1 MSSKK
6 TQQTSNQIGPKLPGG
21 PVKDESKPIKLDES
35 SIDALIKGLAGMS
48 SGKDKEGG
56 VSEIAIQNL
65 GDSIKGYLDN
75 LDQDLTVAIT
85 GTLIEKLNADKQVEL
100 KRDDRRDD
108 EFREYESS
116 LVTELMGTD
125 PKSGIGLTNLLLS
138 SIAQG
143 VYYINDAL
151 FGYKKWHPDYTGVKT
166 NTIAKYDT
174 DHSLLGIITNKDS
187 NDTKTNKLSGKK
199 SKSKGILGT
208 EIEAFLSIVDDLD
221 AGLKKGKLK
230 DVAKNFKP
238 EEVIGILSSLQE
250 FSAQMAA
257 FELPATSS
265 TQGNPLGAL
274 GQIFDSLNTI
284 ADMDYD
290 KIMDS
295 MDDLSEFLVSEDFAG
310 KIKKINEE
318 LEKINT
324 DLTLDF
330 QTETVNKNVTNFAD
344 SLNTLFGIFKDLKMK
359 DFFSMKIK
367 SALLTGDGMMSLSTM
382 INPIVDEAV
391 KIHEAIMKHQKEV
404 SEVGDDVELLKMYV
418 FDPLSKVTEEVKL
431 KDFIQFGIVASS
443 FTNFVCDP
451 LKNLM
456 KSLKDVEVDHHA
468 VNQSVKSF
476 RSLEILG
483 SAVSRAA
490 KNTDIKSAKQIWMYS
505 KIGSRAFKSA
515 GKMFAKIKDA
525 FGELNANE
533 FNDIDTQSIKM
544 LQLTDFAKYTAEM
557 CGEGKKLILSAP
569 LSVVSFGFVNKL
581 MPKVGSILTTLG
593 EAQFNDLDSSNKK
606 VKNLK
611 TFSKELAK
619 MCAFGSTLIVTA
631 PLAKVGFTMAFKSMK
646 TINRLLNVL
655 VNSKFPNTGDA
666 NEKIGEL
673 ATFTKRLAKMCAF
686 GMTLMVT
693 APLAGLGYKLA
704 IKSIHKLGTI
714 VGLFLGKYFQKIDK
728 ATENIELIQTFTKG
742 LAKILGAGASMVITA
757 IPALI
762 GFSVARIG
770 LMAMKGLITMIKK
783 FKQEDLKLSK
793 ENMKS
798 LGIII
803 GVVGGTMLI
812 GALVG
817 GFVLAKMKELLSF
830 SAIFAAFTIGILGSI
845 NLASKGMSKSLKAGK
860 EISYLILTL
869 AGLMMFAALTGEWV
883 AKRALSIL
891 AFGVV
896 LGMFIF
902 LVVGALNLATSIGGG
917 LRHLQKSAK
926 AIISIVVVC
935 SAVLLLGGVI
945 FKTQKQL
952 ILYSLVWALMLGSF
966 IYVLCQSVSK
976 GAKEVAKHALGLV
989 LIMAFEIVTAACLLF
1004 PAMLMAK
1011 NPNLATELTVW
1022 VLLNLGYTYGLS
1034 QIAKSLSNTEKNIL
1048 KGAGA
1053 LALIGFFN
1061 AEMAASM
1068 WILVKAANELAI
1080 DYDERGGSV
1089 IWCGLGVIAAAGA
1102 MLTGEILLVKRLSQ
1116 MNTAKL
1122 RKGSEVLA
1130 ILGAVM
1136 GEIAGSMYLWV
1147 KVSQKVTDK
1156 EALLEVIT
1164 LGGAMIAGEALIVKL
1179 LTKIPKSKLIIGG
1192 IALEALILLSAQIA
1206 GMMLLWNNVGI
1217 ALNGHK
1223 ADLGIALAIAAGVI
1237 AGLTVIVAALGA
1249 IAFAGGGIGA
1259 LVLASGAA
1267 VLEALTLLSMQLA
1280 VMMRMWVG
1288 VAKDVKELENFN
1300 YDAVTEL
1307 FTTIGTIAVQLV
1319 ETFSK
1324 VNMLDLLACCGAA
1337 SMLGT
1342 VISDIAEGVADAANM
1357 HYTKYENGKKVGEFN
1372 LTKDDFK
1379 KAAENTK
1386 QVVSILGG
1394 AILEIY
1400 DQNPEIFEGGN
1411 DLAGLLGLNTKF
1423 SKVCGSV
1430 MNLGKVI
1437 SLISAAVASAA
1448 NMNFTKYE
1456 NGKEIGKFNLVKE
1469 DFKKAAENTKEVVKV
1484 LGQAIIDIYNENP
1497 EMFQFKST
1505 SWNPF
1510 DLVGFSAIADA
1521 FGAETPF
1528 AKTCRTVGMLGGLIS
1543 EIADSVIKMAN
1554 GDVKYWVNGKEMH
1567 RNITPLD
1574 YVNAVVQTNLIITT
1588 LGNAVI
1594 KAYNDHPDLFSSS
1607 WGAIGDGLGFNP
1619 KFKKIID
1626 TISSLGTLIKNIA
1639 DGIQT
1644 FANGAVPVYGKNGE
1658 VVSKRPI
1665 GQSDYQAAADSVVTI
1680 VSTLGNAIMDVYE
1693 HHKDWFEDSSWWSY
1707 VAGDNPSNT
1716 PFGKTVACLTNLAG
1730 LVSSFAQQVET
1741 FAKSQI
1747 PIYGPDGKEMGKIQM
1762 TNDTYKKAGECVG
1775 TVISTLV
1782 TSLNDTYE
1790 KNKDFF
1796 DEDNWKPLEKSLTS
1810 LSQLIGKYA
1819 SSIKDWAAMEIN
1831 LYDDN
1836 GKQLG
1841 KKVLTDQDI
1850 VKTGETIEKII
1861 VTMVTAIQ
1869 HAYNGDKGKNK
1880 ALFDAINSNSKTT
1893 WFSVIVESTEKSSKL
1908 ISKLAQ
1914 GVKDY
1919 ANMRVDKYDDS
1930 GKKIGTRAFSDEDF
1944 VNAGKHISMILTS
1957 ITGAVQQ
1964 TYNADG
1970 NAQMFKNAS
1979 DWGVTKDNTNPFS
1992 VVAQAGKKAGEMISL
2007 CAKGFQDVANIPGLS
2022 DEAKVKDVQEKTK
2035 RLLKALCQ
2043 AVQETYFELDG
2054 NNIARTS
2061 IFDDAT
2067 DQNSIINRIATT
2079 IAAIAKMAANVINTY
2094 ETLAKTNTSA
2104 IEKVCGTSSETNLI
2118 YKMIKGLAE
2127 PIIDILN
2134 PQNVSAGGMSVYQL
2148 FSGDE
2153 KTSYFGKV
2161 KNGVDGV
2168 SKMMSNIQSTYD
2180 SIAKTQI
2187 DISGA
2192 GEKIKQ
2198 MINGLANPIIDIA
2211 AKDTSGIFG
2220 NAGGGWALA
2229 GQAINI
2235 IGDCAL
2241 AFINPIAFI
2250 GKKVVEGYFDS
2261 QKEPDTPFG
2270 RVIFGLTQ
2278 ELKVMSSIFQIY
2290 ASLTKTNIKGLV
2302 DSNGEIPI
2310 IRQMI
2315 EGLTK
2320 PIIAIANDEASQE
2333 KFKAGIAYFRGLAYA
2348 IGEIFLDEN
2357 KGLMRIYTELS
2368 KIKIVKNPGELL
2380 RAMMDGVCHSFDG
2393 ITNADV
2399 LKDTV
2404 DKLKDVFDNF
2414 DKIFEDSTEGLFS
2427 IYENLKTR
2435 MIDNLGLTTGKG
2447 SAQLLQTLM
2456 RGINDCFTEKNTGNL
2471 FNLNLLTLAHRFN
2484 MIESVFKDV
2493 FEIYDQMPQMN
2504 KDISYFIPWLMK
2516 LQNSVGDVPK
2526 MKNFEK
2532 EVKTLTEFN
2541 DTTNSLRIQNVKAL
2555 QDLMIELNKF
2565 GSKFGNLDKFTEVLA
2580 TKLSNCLTYLADQI
2594 RDSAKIVDKTG
2605 ELNEARKKQI
2615 QETIKQF
2622 QELSEQGIN
2631 VYVQQGGGDGSN
2643 VSLSST
2649 SNDSTAKQIDG
2660 PDGNDNSKSGSKNS
2674 NPSKT
2679 GNAATQNKAAGKPG
2693 TKKK

>member
-35 SIDALIKGLAGMS
+35 SIDALIKGLAGVS
-48 SGKDKEGG
+48 SGKDKKDETADT
-56 VSEIAIQNL
+56 AIKNL
-65 GDSIKGYLDN
+65 GDSIKTYLDT
-75 LDQDLTVAIT
+75 LDNDLTVAIT

-100 KRDDRRDD
+100 KQDDRRDD
-108 EFREYESS
+108 ERREYESS

-125 PKSGIGLTNLLLS
+125 PKSGIGLTNLLLA

-143 VYYINDAL
+143 VYYIDDAL
-151 FGYKKWHPDYTGVKT
+151 FGYKKWKADNSAVKT
-166 NTIAKYDT
+166 NFIKTYDS
-174 DHSLLGIITNKDS
+174 DHSLLGIVTNK
-187 NDTKTNKLSGKK
+187 NDTGEKTNKLTGNKTK
-199 SKSKGILGT
+199 DKGILGT
-208 EIEAFLSIVDDLD
+208 EIDAFLSIVDALD

-238 EEVIGILSSLQE
+238 EEVVEILSSLQE

-257 FELPATSS
+257 FELPETSAK
-265 TQGNPLGAL
+265 TGNPLGTL

-295 MDDLSEFLVSEDFAG
+295 MDDLSEFLVSEDFAE

-318 LEKINT
+318 LVKINT
-324 DLTLDF
+324 DLTLKF
-330 QTETVNKNVTNFAD
+330 QPETVNKNITNFTN
-344 SLNTLFGIFKDLKMK
+344 SLNQLFDIFKELKMK
-359 DFFSMKIK
+359 DFFSMKLK
-367 SALLTGDGMMSLSTM
+367 SSLLTGDGMMSLSSM
-382 INPIVDEAV
+382 VNPIVDEAV

-418 FDPLSKVTEEVKL
+418 FDPLSKVTEGVKL

-456 KSLKDVEVDHHA
+456 KSLKDVKVDHHA
-468 VNQSVKSF
+468 VTQSVKSF

-490 KNTDIKSAKQIWMYS
+490 KNTDIKSARQIWMYS

-515 GKMFAKIKDA
+515 GKMFARIKDA

-533 FNDIDTQSIKM
+533 FNDIDAQSIKM

-557 CGEGKKLILSAP
+557 CDEGKGLILTAP
-569 LSVVSFGFVNKL
+569 LALFGFKFTDKL
-581 MPKVGSILTTLG
+581 MPKVGSILTALG
-593 EAQFNDLDSSNKK
+593 EDQFNDLDSSNEK

-631 PLAKVGFTMAFKSMK
+631 PLAKVGFAMAFKSMK
-646 TINRLLNVL
+646 KINRLLNVL
-655 VNSKFPNTGDA
+655 VNSKFPDTGDA
-666 NEKIGEL
+666 NSKIREL
-673 ATFTKRLAKMCAF
+673 TTFTKHLAKMCAF
-686 GMTLMVT
+686 GATLMVT
-693 APLAGLGYKLA
+693 APLAALGYKLA
-704 IKSIHKLGTI
+704 IKSIHKLGTL
-714 VGLFLGKYFQKIDK
+714 VGLSLGKYFQKIDEANK
-728 ATENIELIQTFTKG
+728 KIEPISQFTKG
-742 LAKILGAGASMVITA
+742 LTMVLAGGASMAITA

-770 LMAMKGLITMIKK
+770 LKALKGLLNIIKT
-783 FKQEDLKLSK
+783 FKQSDLRLSK
-793 ENMKS
+793 ENIKG
-798 LGIII
+798 LGTI
-803 GVVGGTMLI
+803 VATVGGLMI
-812 GALVG
+812 VGALVG
-817 GFVLAKMKELLSF
+817 GLVMARMKELLGF
-830 SAIFAAFTIGILGSI
+830 SAIFAAFTMGILGSI

-860 EISYLILTL
+860 QIAILITTL
-869 AGLMMFAALTGEWV
+869 AALMMFAAATGGWV
-883 AKRALSIL
+883 MKHIGNILMFGIALRA
-891 AFGVV
+891 
-896 LGMFIF
+896 FIK
-902 LVVGALNLATSIGGG
+902 LVVGALNSATRSGGG
-917 LRHLQKSAK
+917 LRHLEKSAK
-926 AIISIVVVC
+926 ALIGIIVV
-935 SAVLLLGGVI
+935 SAAVMLLGGVI
-945 FKTQKQL
+945 FMTQRKL
-952 ILYSLVWALMLGSF
+952 ILFSFVFALALWAFCST
-966 IYVLCQSVSK
+966 LCKAIQSGAQAINRSK
-976 GAKEVAKHALGLV
+976 MGLV
-989 LIMAFEIVTAACLLF
+989 LIMAFEIVTAAVLLL
-1004 PAMLMAK
+1004 PSYILAK
-1011 NPNLATELTVW
+1011 NPDMIVTLGVWALTMWLYTKGISKICQQMATT
-1022 VLLNLGYTYGLS
+1022 GKD
-1034 QIAKSLSNTEKNIL
+1034 IMFA
-1048 KGAGA
+1048 AGA

-1061 AEMAASM
+1061 MEMAGTM
-1068 WILVKAANELAI
+1068 YILVKAAEELALSP
-1080 DYDERGGSV
+1080 DYTT
-1089 IWCGLGVIAAAGA
+1089 WYGLLLIVTAGA
-1102 MLTGEILLVKRLSQ
+1102 MLYAEEKLLEHMTKSKSFNAR
-1116 MNTAKL
+1116 KL
-1122 RKGSEVLA
+1122 AQGAA
-1130 ILGAVM
+1130 ILAALGGISAEM
-1136 GEIAGSMYLWV
+1136 AGVMYLWILAAE
-1147 KVSQKVTDK
+1147 KVEGHKKS
-1156 EALLEVIT
+1156 LIEVIV
-1164 LGGAMIAGEALIVKL
+1164 LGNAMIVVLSKVLTSLSKL
-1179 LTKIPKSKLIIGG
+1179 PKSKLIIGAIILEGLVG
-1192 IALEALILLSAQIA
+1192 ISASMA
-1206 GMMLLWNNVGI
+1206 YMMRLWNNVGQE
-1217 ALNGHK
+1217 LNGHK
-1223 ADLGIALAIAAGVI
+1223 LDMLIAVGIASAL
-1237 AGLTVIVAALGA
+1237 LTALGVVVFYLGT
-1249 IAFAGGGIGA
+1249 FATASMGIGA
-1259 LVLASGAA
+1259 GIMAAGAA
-1267 VLEALTLLSMQLA
+1267 ILEGLILLSMQMA
-1280 VMMRMWVG
+1280 VMMRLWVG
-1288 VAKDVKELENFN
+1288 VAKDVKELEDFN
-1300 YDAVTEL
+1300 YDAVSEL
-1307 FTTIGTIAVQLV
+1307 FKTIGTISVSLV

-1324 VNMLDLLACCGAA
+1324 INMLELLACCVAA
-1337 SMLGT
+1337 SKLGT

-1386 QVVSILGG
+1386 QVVSVLGG

-1430 MNLGKVI
+1430 MTLGKVI
-1437 SLISAAVASAA
+1437 SLISAGVASAA
-1448 NMNFTKYE
+1448 NMHFTKYE
-1456 NGKEIGKFNLVKE
+1456 NGKELGKFNLQAQ
-1469 DFKKAAENTKEVVKV
+1469 DFKKAAENTKSVVKV

-1505 SWNPF
+1505 SFNPL
-1510 DLVGFSAIADA
+1510 DLLGFSAIADA

-1528 AKTCRTVGMLGGLIS
+1528 AKTCRTVGLLGNLIS

-1574 YVNAVVQTNLIITT
+1574 YANAIIQTNLIITT

-1607 WGAIGDGLGFNP
+1607 WGAFGDGLGFNP

-1665 GQSDYQAAADSVVTI
+1665 GQSDYQAAADSVVAI

-1693 HHKDWFEDSSWWSY
+1693 HHKEWFEDSSLWSY
-1707 VAGDNPSNT
+1707 VAGDDPSNT
-1716 PFGKTVACLTNLAG
+1716 PFGKTVACLTNLA
-1730 LVSSFAQQVET
+1730 SFVGSVAQQVET
-1741 FAKSQI
+1741 FAKAQI

-1762 TNDTYKKAGECVG
+1762 TNDTYKKAGECIG

-1782 TSLNDTYE
+1782 TSLNDTY
-1790 KNKDFF
+1790 KANKDFF
-1796 DEDNWKPLEKSLTS
+1796 NEDNWKPLEKSLTS

-1819 SSIKDWAAMEIN
+1819 SNIKDWAAMEIN

-1841 KKVLTDQDI
+1841 KKILTDQDI
-1850 VKTGETIEKII
+1850 VKTGETIEKIV

-1880 ALFDAINSNSKTT
+1880 ALFDTINSNSKTT
-1893 WFSVIVESTEKSSKL
+1893 WFSVIVESTEKSAKL

-1919 ANMRVDKYDDS
+1919 ANMRVDKYDES
-1930 GKKIGTRAFSDEDF
+1930 GKKIGTRSFSDEDF
-1944 VNAGKHISMILTS
+1944 INAGKHISMILTS
-1957 ITGAVQQ
+1957 ITGAVQK
-1964 TYNADG
+1964 TYNAEG

-1992 VVAQAGKKAGEMISL
+1992 VVAQAGQKAGEMISL
-2007 CAKGFQDVANIPGLS
+2007 CAKGFQDVANIPALS
-2022 DEAKVKDVQEKTK
+2022 DEAKVKEVQQKTK
-2035 RLLKALCQ
+2035 RLLMALCQ
-2043 AVQETYFELDG
+2043 AVQETYIDLGG
-2054 NNIARTS
+2054 NKLTSKS

-2079 IAAIAKMAANVINTY
+2079 IAAIAKMTANVVNTY
-2094 ETLAKTNTSA
+2094 ENLAKTNTSA
-2104 IEKVCGTSSETNLI
+2104 IEKVCGSSPETNLI

-2134 PQNVSAGGMSVYQL
+2134 PQNVGTSGVSVYQL
-2148 FSGDE
+2148 FSGDD
-2153 KTSYFGKV
+2153 KTSLFGKV

-2168 SKMMSNIQSTYD
+2168 SKMMSNIQSSYN
-2180 SIAKTQI
+2180 SIASTQI

-2211 AKDTSGIFG
+2211 ANDTSGVFG
-2220 NAGGGWALA
+2220 DAGGGWKLA
-2229 GQAINI
+2229 GQALNVIA
-2235 IGDCAL
+2235 DCAL
-2241 AFINPIAFI
+2241 AFINPVAFI

-2270 RVIFGLTQ
+2270 RVIFGLSQ

-2290 ASLTKTNIKGLV
+2290 ASLSKTNTKGLV

-2320 PIIAIANDEASQE
+2320 PIIAIANDESAQE
-2333 KFKAGIAYFRGLAYA
+2333 KFKDGISYFEDLSGD
-2348 IGEIFLDEN
+2348 IGKIFLDEDD
-2357 KGLMRIYTELS
+2357 GLMRIYTELS
-2368 KIKIVKNPGELL
+2368 KIKMVENPGKLL
-2380 RAMMDGVCHSFDG
+2380 QTMMDGVCHSFDN
-2393 ITNADV
+2393 IADAGT
-2399 LKDTV
+2399 LKSTV
-2404 DKLKDVFDNF
+2404 DKLEDVFDNF
-2414 DKIFEDSTEGLFS
+2414 DDIFEHPSEGLFS
-2427 IYENLKTR
+2427 IYENLKHK
-2435 MIDNLGLTTGKG
+2435 MIDNLGMTTGKG

-2456 RGINDCFTEKNTGNL
+2456 KGLNDCFSEHNTSNL
-2471 FNLNLLTLAHRFN
+2471 LKLNLLTLTYRFN
-2484 MIESVFKDV
+2484 TIEEVFEDV
-2493 FEIYDQMPQMN
+2493 FDIYDQMPRMN
-2504 KDISYFIPWLMK
+2504 KDISYFIPWLTK

-2526 MKNFEK
+2526 MKDFEK
-2532 EVKTLTEFN
+2532 EVKVLTKFN

-2555 QDLMIELNKF
+2555 QNLMIELNKF

-2622 QELSEQGIN
+2622 EELSQAGIN
-2631 VYVQQGGGDGSN
+2631 VYVQQGGSDGSN
-2643 VSLSST
+2643 GSFSST
-2649 SNDSTAKQIDG
+2649 SADSAASQGGGTSSSDAPPSSDKKHDSTKSANENKKTKAG
-2660 PDGNDNSKSGSKNS
+2660 GVSK
-2674 NPSKT
+2674 
-2679 GNAATQNKAAGKPG
+2679 
-2693 TKKK
+2693 

>member
-6 TQQTSNQIGPKLPGG
+6 TQQASNQIGPKLPGG
-21 PVKDESKPIKLDES
+21 PVKDESKSIKLDES
-35 SIDALIKGLAGMS
+35 SIDALIKGLAGLN
-48 SGKDKEGG
+48 SGKGKKDSS
-56 VSEIAIQNL
+56 SENAIQNL
-65 GDSIKGYLDN
+65 GDSIKKYLND

-100 KRDDRRDD
+100 KQDERAEDDTRQ
-108 EFREYESS
+108 YQSS

-125 PKSGIGLTNLLLS
+125 PKSGLGLTNLILS

-151 FGYKKWHPDYTGVKT
+151 FGYKKWKPDNSSVKT
-166 NTIAKYDT
+166 NTIAKYDNE
-174 DHSLLGIITNKDS
+174 HSLLGVLTAKDDDES
-187 NDTKTNKLSGKK
+187 KTNKLTGNK
-199 SKSKGILGT
+199 SKDKGILGT
-208 EIEAFLSIVDDLD
+208 EIDAFLSIVDSLD

-257 FELPATSS
+257 FELPETSAK
-265 TQGNPLGAL
+265 TGNPLGAL

-290 KIMDS
+290 RIMDS
-295 MDDLSEFLVSEDFAG
+295 MDDLSEFLVSEDFAE
-310 KIKKINEE
+310 KIQKINEE

-324 DLTLDF
+324 DLTLGF
-330 QTETVNKNVTNFAD
+330 QPETVNKNVTNFTN
-344 SLNTLFGIFKDLKMK
+344 SLNQLFDLFKDLKIK
-359 DFFSMKIK
+359 DFIGMRFKT
-367 SALLTGDGMMSLSTM
+367 ALLGDKDTGLSAM
-382 INPIVDEAV
+382 INPIVQETGKV
-391 KIHEAIMKHQKEV
+391 QQEMMKHDK
-404 SEVGDDVELLKMYV
+404 DVAAFEDNIGLLNLCVFEPVEKMV
-418 FDPLSKVTEEVKL
+418 DQIKL
-431 KDFIQFGIVASS
+431 GQFFKFEIVADSFESS
-443 FTNFVCDP
+443 V
-451 LKNLM
+451 
-456 KSLKDVEVDHHA
+456 
-468 VNQSVKSF
+468 
-476 RSLEILG
+476 
-483 SAVSRAA
+483 
-490 KNTDIKSAKQIWMYS
+490 IKSANKLIKALPKLSVDQHTMTQAH
-505 KIGSRAFKSA
+505 RAFKSLSIVA
-515 GKMFAKIKDA
+515 KDANDYSKEVSSKSASKILGYGAIASAAFSLTSKMVKKMEPMVTDLVSGKFDKVEDATYHLLELVDFTKETGNVCKEGSKMLTTSLLALVGFKVSPKLFSTIRSTLEILDSDEFKNLEDSNEKIK
-525 FGELNANE
+525 
-533 FNDIDTQSIKM
+533 S
-544 LQLTDFAKYTAEM
+544 
-557 CGEGKKLILSAP
+557 
-569 LSVVSFGFVNKL
+569 
-581 MPKVGSILTTLG
+581 
-593 EAQFNDLDSSNKK
+593 
-606 VKNLK
+606 LK
-611 TFSKELAK
+611 TFSKDLTK

-631 PLAKVGFTMAFKSMK
+631 PLAKVGFAMAFKSIK
-646 TINRLLNVL
+646 KINRLLNVL
-655 VNSKFPNTGDA
+655 INSKFPDTGDA
-666 NEKIGEL
+666 NSKIREL
-673 ATFTKRLAKMCAF
+673 TTFTKRLAKMCAF
-686 GMTLMVT
+686 GATLIAT
-693 APLAGLGYKLA
+693 APLAQIGFKLTIKA
-704 IKSIHKLGTI
+704 IRKLGTV
-714 VGLFLGKYFQKIDK
+714 VGLSLGRYFQKIDEANK
-728 ATENIELIQTFTKG
+728 KLEPIETFTKG
-742 LAKILGAGASMVITA
+742 IAKILASGASMLITA

-770 LMAMKGLITMIKK
+770 LMTMKGLINIIKK
-783 FKQEDLKLSK
+783 FKQSDLRLSK
-793 ENMKS
+793 ENMKE

-803 GVVGGTMLI
+803 GTIGGLMI
-812 GALVG
+812 VGALVG
-817 GFVLAKMKELLSF
+817 GLVLARMKELLSF
-830 SAIFAAFTIGILGSI
+830 VAIFAAFTMGILGSI
-845 NLASKGMSKSLKAGK
+845 NLASKGMSRALKAGK

-869 AGLMMFAALTGEWV
+869 AGLMMFAALTGGWV
-883 AKRALSIL
+883 AKHALSIL

-926 AIISIVVVC
+926 AIISIVIVC
-935 SAVLLLGGVI
+935 SAVLLFGGII
-945 FKTQKQL
+945 FMTKKKL
-952 ILYSLVWALMLGSF
+952 ILYSLVWALMLGGF
-966 IYVLCQSVSK
+966 IYVLCKSVSE
-976 GAKEVAKHALGLV
+976 GAKNVAKHALGLV

-1011 NPNLATELTVW
+1011 NPNLKVELLAW
-1022 VLLNLGYTYGLS
+1022 VALNLGYIYGLS
-1034 QIAKSLSNTEKNIL
+1034 RIARSLSDTERKII
-1048 KGAGA
+1048 KGTTA
-1053 LALIGFFN
+1053 LVLIGLFN
-1061 AEMAASM
+1061 VEMAASM

-1080 DYDERGGSV
+1080 DYDKEGGTV
-1089 IWCGLGVIAAAGA
+1089 IWCGLGVIVAAGL
-1102 MLTGEILLVKRLSQ
+1102 MLAGEIALVKKLSTMQ
-1116 MNTAKL
+1116 PRKL
-1122 RKGSEVLA
+1122 KKGAEVLA
-1130 ILGAVM
+1130 MLGAIM

-1147 KVSQKVTDK
+1147 KVAQKITDK
-1156 EALLEVIT
+1156 ESLVTAVGC
-1164 LGGAMIAGEALIVKL
+1164 GGALIVAEAVVVKL
-1179 LTKIPKSKLIIGG
+1179 LSKIPKSELIMGG
-1192 IALEALILLSAQIA
+1192 LALEALVLIGSQLA
-1206 GMMLLWNNVGI
+1206 GMMYFWNTVGI

-1237 AGLTVIVAALGA
+1237 TGLTAIATALGA
-1249 IAFAGGGIGA
+1249 LMVGSMGIGA
-1259 LVLASGAA
+1259 GVLAAGLAA
-1267 VLEALTLLSMQLA
+1267 IELIALLSMQLA
-1280 VMMRMWVG
+1280 LVMHMWIG
-1288 VAKDVKELENFN
+1288 VARDVKELEDFN
-1300 YDAVTEL
+1300 YDAVSEL
-1307 FTTIGTIAVQLV
+1307 FKTIGTIAVQLV

-1324 VNMLDLLACCGAA
+1324 VNMFDLLACCSAA
-1337 SMLGT
+1337 SMLGD
-1342 VISDIAEGVADAANM
+1342 VISDIAEGVADAADM

-1430 MNLGKVI
+1430 MTLGQVI
-1437 SLISAAVASAA
+1437 SLISAGVASAA

-1456 NGKEIGKFNLVKE
+1456 NGKEIGKFNLMKE

-1505 SWNPF
+1505 SWNPL

-1528 AKTCRTVGMLGGLIS
+1528 AKTCRTVGLLGGLIS

-1574 YVNAVVQTNLIITT
+1574 YANAIVQTNLIITC

-1607 WGAIGDGLGFNP
+1607 WGAFGDALGFNP

-1680 VSTLGNAIMDVYE
+1680 VSTLGNAVMDVYE
-1693 HHKDWFEDSSWWSY
+1693 HHKDWFSDSSWWSY
-1707 VAGDNPSNT
+1707 VAGDDPANT
-1716 PFGKTVACLTNLAG
+1716 PFAKTVACLTNLAS
-1730 LVSSFAQQVET
+1730 LVGSFAQQVET

-1747 PIYGPDGKEMGKIQM
+1747 PIYGPDGKEIGRIQM
-1762 TNDTYKKAGECVG
+1762 TNDTYKKAGECIG

-1782 TSLNDTYE
+1782 TSLNDTYT

-1819 SSIKDWAAMEIN
+1819 SNIKDWAAMEIN
-1831 LYDDN
+1831 LYDGN

-1861 VTMVTAIQ
+1861 VTAVTAVQ
-1869 HAYNGDKGKNK
+1869 RAYNGDKGKNK
-1880 ALFDAINSNSKTT
+1880 ELFNAINSNSKTT

-1914 GVKDY
+1914 SVKDY

-1930 GKKIGTRAFSDEDF
+1930 GKKVGTRAFSDEDF

-1957 ITGAVQQ
+1957 ITGAVQK
-1964 TYNADG
+1964 TYNAEG

-1979 DWGVTKDNTNPFS
+1979 DWGITKDNTNPFS
-1992 VVAQAGKKAGEMISL
+1992 VVAQAGQKAGEMISL
-2007 CAKGFQDVANIPGLS
+2007 CAKGFQDVANIPALS
-2022 DEAKVKDVQEKTK
+2022 DEAKVKEVQQKTK
-2035 RLLKALCQ
+2035 RLLMALCQ

-2054 NNIARTS
+2054 SNIARTS

-2067 DQNSIINRIATT
+2067 DPNSIINRITTT
-2079 IAAIAKMAANVINTY
+2079 IAAIAKMAANVVNTY
-2094 ETLAKTNTSA
+2094 ENLAKTNTSA

-2134 PQNVSAGGMSVYQL
+2134 PQNTSSGGMSVYQL

-2168 SKMMSNIQSTYD
+2168 SKMMSSIQQTYD

-2211 AKDTSGIFG
+2211 ANDTSGVFG
-2220 NAGGGWALA
+2220 DAGGGWKLA
-2229 GQAINI
+2229 GQVVNGIV
-2235 IGDCAL
+2235 DCAL
-2241 AFINPIAFI
+2241 CFIDPVALI
-2250 GKKVVEGYFDS
+2250 GKKVVEGFFDS
-2261 QKEPDTPFG
+2261 KKEPDTPFG
-2270 RVIFGLTQ
+2270 RVVFGLGQ
-2278 ELKVMSSIFQIY
+2278 ELKVMASIFQIY
-2290 ASLTKTNIKGLV
+2290 ASLANTNIKGLV

-2315 EGLTK
+2315 EGLSK
-2320 PIIAIANDEASQE
+2320 PIVAIANDESTQE
-2333 KFKAGIAYFRGLAYA
+2333 KFKAGIEYFNDLSGD
-2348 IGEIFLDEN
+2348 ISEIFLDED
-2357 KGLMRIYTELS
+2357 KGLMRIYTELN
-2368 KIKIVKNPGELL
+2368 KLKMVKNPGELL
-2380 RAMMDGVCHSFDG
+2380 RTMMDGVCHSFDG

-2399 LKDTV
+2399 LEDTV
-2404 DKLKDVFDNF
+2404 DKLKDVFDHL
-2414 DKIFEDSTEGLFS
+2414 DKIFEDPSEGLFS

-2435 MIDNLGLTTGKG
+2435 MIDNVGMTTGKG
-2447 SAQLLQTLM
+2447 STQLLQTLM
-2456 RGINDCFTEKNTGNL
+2456 RGLNSCFTEKNTDNL
-2471 FNLNLLTLAHRFN
+2471 LKLNLLTLTHRFN
-2484 MIESVFKDV
+2484 MIESVFEDI
-2493 FEIYDQMPQMN
+2493 FEIYEQMPQMN
-2504 KDISYFIPWLMK
+2504 KDISYFIPWLTK
-2516 LQNSVGDVPK
+2516 LQTSVGNVPK
-2526 MKNFEK
+2526 MKDFEK
-2532 EVKTLTEFN
+2532 EVKTLTKFN

-2622 QELSEQGIN
+2622 EELSQQGIN
-2631 VYVQQGGGDGSN
+2631 VFIQQGGSDGS
-2643 VSLSST
+2643 STTFSST
-2649 SNDSTAKQIDG
+2649 SNNSTALQSDSGGSGGGDHTPNHKG
-2660 PDGNDNSKSGSKNS
+2660 PGSSDRDNSS
-2674 NPSKT
+2674 
-2679 GNAATQNKAAGKPG
+2679 ATQSNANG
-2693 TKKK
+2693 T

>member
-1 MSSKK
+1 MSSKN

-35 SIDALIKGLAGMS
+35 SIDALIKGLAGVS
-48 SGKDKEGG
+48 SGKDKKGDA
-56 VSEIAIQNL
+56 SELAIQNL
-65 GDSIKGYLDN
+65 GDSIKHYLDD

-100 KRDDRRDD
+100 KQDDRRDD
-108 EFREYESS
+108 ERREYESS

-151 FGYKKWHPDYTGVKT
+151 FGYKKWRPDLTSVKT
-166 NTIAKYDT
+166 NVITRYDPE
-174 DHSLLGIITNKDS
+174 HSLLGIVTN
-187 NDTKTNKLSGKK
+187 NDNGKTKTNKLTGKK
-199 SKSKGILGT
+199 SKDKGILGT
-208 EIEAFLSIVDDLD
+208 EIDAFLSIVDALD

-238 EEVIGILSSLQE
+238 EEVVGILSSLQE

-257 FELPATSS
+257 FELPETSS
-265 TQGNPLGAL
+265 KTGNPLGTL

-295 MDDLSEFLVSEDFAG
+295 MDDLSEFLISEDFSE
-310 KIKKINEE
+310 KIQKINQE
-318 LEKINT
+318 LIEINEQ
-324 DLTLDF
+324 LTKKGDGYSP
-330 QTETVNKNVTNFAD
+330 EAINKNVTHFTD
-344 SLNTLFGIFKDLKMK
+344 SLNQLFDIFKDLKMK
-359 DFFSMKIK
+359 DFFGMKLK
-367 SALLTGDGMMSLSTM
+367 SSLLTGDGMMSLSTM

-391 KIHEAIMKHQKEV
+391 KIHKAIMKHQEEV

-456 KSLKDVEVDHHA
+456 KSLKDVKVDHHA
-468 VNQSVKSF
+468 VTQSVKSF

-490 KNTDIKSAKQIWMYS
+490 KKSDIKSAKQIWMYS

-515 GKMFAKIKDA
+515 GKMFVNIKDA

-544 LQLTDFAKYTAEM
+544 LQLVDFAKYTAEM
-557 CGEGKKLILSAP
+557 CGEGKKLILVAP
-569 LSVVSFGFVNKL
+569 LSNVSFGFVNKL

-593 EAQFNDLDSSNKK
+593 DDQFNDLDSSNEK

-631 PLAKVGFTMAFKSMK
+631 PLAKIGFTIAFKSMK
-646 TINRLLNVL
+646 TINRLLDVL
-655 VNSKFPNTGDA
+655 VNSKFPDTGDA
-666 NEKIGEL
+666 NSKISEL
-673 ATFTKRLAKMCAF
+673 STFTKHLAKMCMF
-686 GMTLMVT
+686 GATLMVT
-693 APLAGLGYKLA
+693 APLATIGYKLA

-728 ATENIELIQTFTKG
+728 AKENLESIESFTEG
-742 LAKILGAGASMVITA
+742 LAKVLGAGASMMITA

-762 GFSVARIG
+762 GFSVARMG
-770 LMAMKGLITMIKK
+770 LMTMKGLITMIQK

-793 ENMKS
+793 ENMIS

-803 GVVGGTMLI
+803 GVVGGTMLV

-817 GFVLAKMKELLSF
+817 GLVLAKMKELLSF
-830 SAIFAAFTIGILGSI
+830 SAIFAAFTMGILGSI

-860 EISYLILTL
+860 EIAILITTL
-869 AGLMMFAALTGEWV
+869 AALMMFAAATGDWV
-883 AKRALSIL
+883 MKHISNIL
-891 AFGVV
+891 MFGITLGAFI
-896 LGMFIF
+896 M
-902 LVVGALNLATSIGGG
+902 LVVYALNFATCFGGG
-917 LRHLQKSAK
+917 LRHLEKSAK
-926 AIISIVVVC
+926 AIIGIIVV
-935 SAVLLLGGVI
+935 SAAVMLLGGVI
-945 FKTQKQL
+945 FMTQNKL
-952 ILYSLVWALMLGSF
+952 ILYSLVFALILGAF
-966 IYVLCQSVSK
+966 CFALCNSIST
-976 GAKEVAKHALGLV
+976 GARAINRHKMGLA
-989 LIMAFEIVTAACLLF
+989 LIMAFEIVTAAVLLL
-1004 PAMLMAK
+1004 PSYILAK
-1011 NPNLATELTVW
+1011 NPEMMITLGVWTLTVW
-1022 VLLNLGYTYGLS
+1022 LYTKGIS
-1034 QIAKSLSNTEKNIL
+1034 KICQEMTKTGKDIL
-1048 KGAGA
+1048 FAAGA

-1061 AEMAASM
+1061 MEMASTM
-1068 WILVKAANELAI
+1068 YILVKAAEELALSP
-1080 DYDERGGSV
+1080 DYTT
-1089 IWCGLGVIAAAGA
+1089 WYGLLLIATAGA
-1102 MLTGEILLVKRLSQ
+1102 MLYAEEKLLEHMTQSKSFNAR
-1116 MNTAKL
+1116 KL
-1122 RKGSEVLA
+1122 AQGAA
-1130 ILGAVM
+1130 ILSALGGISA
-1136 GEIAGSMYLWV
+1136 ELAGVMYLWILAAE
-1147 KVSQKVTDK
+1147 KVEGHKKS
-1156 EALLEVIT
+1156 LIEVIV
-1164 LGGAMIAGEALIVKL
+1164 LGNAMIVALSKVLKSL
-1179 LTKIPKSKLIIGG
+1179 SKIPKSKLIIGAIILEGLVG
-1192 IALEALILLSAQIA
+1192 ISVSMAY
-1206 GMMLLWNNVGI
+1206 MMRLWNNIGQE
-1217 ALNGHK
+1217 LNGHK
-1223 ADLGIALAIAAGVI
+1223 EDMGYAVLIASGLIAGILAVTLGLGELAVGTVGIGAGVI
-1237 AGLTVIVAALGA
+1237 AA
-1249 IAFAGGGIGA
+1249 
-1259 LVLASGAA
+1259 GAA
-1267 VLEALTLLSMQLA
+1267 ILEGLILISMNMA
-1280 VMMRMWVG
+1280 VMMRLWVG
-1288 VAKDVKELENFN
+1288 VAKDVKELEDFN
-1300 YDAVTEL
+1300 YDAVSEL
-1307 FTTIGTIAVQLV
+1307 FTTIGTIATQLV
-1319 ETFSK
+1319 KTFSE
-1324 VNMLDLLACCGAA
+1324 VNMFDLLACCAAA
-1337 SMLGT
+1337 SKLGT
-1342 VISDIAEGVADAANM
+1342 VISDIAEGVAEAANM

-1386 QVVSILGG
+1386 QVVSVLGG

-1423 SKVCGSV
+1423 SKVCSSV
-1430 MNLGKVI
+1430 MTLGKVI
-1437 SLISAAVASAA
+1437 SLISAGVASAA

-1505 SWNPF
+1505 SWNPL

-1574 YVNAVVQTNLIITT
+1574 YANAIVQTNLIITC

-1607 WGAIGDGLGFNP
+1607 WGVFGDGLGFNP

-1716 PFGKTVACLTNLAG
+1716 PFGKTVACLTNLAS
-1730 LVSSFAQQVET
+1730 LVGSFAQQVET

-1782 TSLNDTYE
+1782 TSLNETYE
-1790 KNKDFF
+1790 KNKGFF

-1819 SSIKDWAAMEIN
+1819 SNIKDWAAMEIN

-1841 KKVLTDQDI
+1841 KKILTDQDI

-1880 ALFDAINSNSKTT
+1880 ALFDAINSDSKTT

-1919 ANMRVDKYDDS
+1919 ANMRIDKYDDS
-1930 GKKIGTRAFSDEDF
+1930 GKKTGTRAFSDEDF

-1957 ITGAVQQ
+1957 ITGAVQE
-1964 TYNADG
+1964 TYNAEG

-1992 VVAQAGKKAGEMISL
+1992 VIAQAGQKAGEMISL
-2007 CAKGFQDVANIPGLS
+2007 CAKGFQDVANIPALS
-2022 DEAKVKDVQEKTK
+2022 DEAKVKEVQQKTK
-2035 RLLKALCQ
+2035 RLLMALCQ
-2043 AVQETYFELDG
+2043 AVQETYFDLGG
-2054 NNIARTS
+2054 NQLIGKS

-2067 DQNSIINRIATT
+2067 DPNSIINRIATT
-2079 IAAIAKMAANVINTY
+2079 IAAIVKMTGNVVNTY
-2094 ETLAKTNTSA
+2094 DNLAKTNTSA
-2104 IEKVCGTSSETNLI
+2104 IEKVCGQSPETNLI
-2118 YKMIKGLAE
+2118 YRMIKGLAQ

-2148 FSGDE
+2148 FSGSE

-2168 SKMMSNIQSTYD
+2168 SKMMSNIQSTYN

-2211 AKDTSGIFG
+2211 NNDTSGIFG
-2220 NAGGGWALA
+2220 NAGGGWKLA
-2229 GQAINI
+2229 GQALNI
-2235 IGDCAL
+2235 IGDCVL
-2241 AFINPIAFI
+2241 CYLNPVAFI

-2261 QKEPDTPFG
+2261 QQKEPDTPFG
-2270 RVIFGLTQ
+2270 RVVFGLSQ
-2278 ELKVMSSIFQIY
+2278 ELKVMASIFQIY
-2290 ASLTKTNIKGLV
+2290 GSLSKTNIKGLV
-2302 DSNGEIPI
+2302 NSNGEIPI

-2320 PIIAIANDEASQE
+2320 PIIAIANDEAAQE
-2333 KFKAGIAYFRGLAYA
+2333 KFKAGIDYFHDLTDD
-2348 IGEIFLDEN
+2348 IGKIFLDEDD
-2357 KGLMRIYTELS
+2357 GLTRIYSELS
-2368 KIKIVKNPGELL
+2368 KIKLVKNPGELL
-2380 RAMMDGVCHSFDG
+2380 RTMMDGVCHSFDG

-2414 DKIFEDSTEGLFS
+2414 DKIFEDSSEGLFS
-2427 IYENLKTR
+2427 IYENLKNR
-2435 MIDNLGLTTGKG
+2435 MVDKLGLTTGKG
-2447 SAQLLQTLM
+2447 STQLLQTLM
-2456 RGINDCFTEKNTGNL
+2456 RGLNDCFAAKNTGNL
-2471 FNLNLLTLAHRFN
+2471 LNLNLLTLNTRFN
-2484 MIESVFKDV
+2484 TIESVFQDV
-2493 FEIYDQMPQMN
+2493 FDIYDQMPQMN
-2504 KDISYFIPWLMK
+2504 KDISYFIPWLIK
-2516 LQNSVGDVPK
+2516 LQNSVGVVPK
-2526 MKNFEK
+2526 MKDFEK
-2532 EVKTLTEFN
+2532 EVQTLTKFN

-2555 QDLMIELNKF
+2555 QNLMIELNKF

-2622 QELSEQGIN
+2622 EELATQGIN
-2631 VYVQQGGGDGSN
+2631 VFVQQGGSDGSN
-2643 VSLSST
+2643 ITLTST
-2649 SNDSTAKQIDG
+2649 SNDSTANQTNGSDEV
-2660 PDGNDNSKSGSKNS
+2660 DNTKSESKSSDSDKS
-2674 NPSKT
+2674 AKAATKSKT
-2679 GNAATQNKAAGKPG
+2679 K
-2693 TKKK
+2693 

>member
-21 PVKDESKPIKLDES
+21 PVKGESKSIKLDES
-35 SIDALIKGLAGMS
+35 SIDALIKGLAGVG
-48 SGKDKEGG
+48 SGKVKKDDT
-56 VSEIAIQNL
+56 SDDAIQSL
-65 GDSIKGYLDN
+65 GDSIKKHLDVLDN
-75 LDQDLTVAIT
+75 DLTVAIT
-85 GTLIEKLNADKQVEL
+85 GTLIEKLNASKEIEL
-100 KRDDRRDD
+100 KEDERAEDDTKQ
-108 EFREYESS
+108 YQSS

-125 PKSGIGLTNLLLS
+125 PKSGLGLTNLILS

-151 FGYKKWHPDYTGVKT
+151 FGYKKWKPDNTSVKT
-166 NTIAKYDT
+166 NTITKYDN
-174 DHSLLGIITNKDS
+174 DHSLLGVLTAKDDS
-187 NDTKTNKLSGKK
+187 ESKTNKLAGNKAK
-199 SKSKGILGT
+199 DKGILGT
-208 EIEAFLSIVDDLD
+208 EIDAFLSIVDALD

-238 EEVIGILSSLQE
+238 EEVVGILSSLQE
-250 FSAQMAA
+250 FSTQMAA
-257 FELPATSS
+257 FELPATS
-265 TQGNPLGAL
+265 TKTGNPLGTL
-274 GQIFDSLNTI
+274 GQIFDSLNTF

-295 MDDLSEFLVSEDFAG
+295 MDDLSEFLVSEDFAE
-310 KIKKINEE
+310 KIQKINEE
-318 LEKINT
+318 LEKINA
-324 DLTLDF
+324 DLTLEF
-330 QTETVNKNVTNFAD
+330 QPETVNKNVSNFTN
-344 SLNTLFGIFKDLKMK
+344 SLNQLFDLFKDLKMK
-359 DFFSMKIK
+359 DFFSMKLK
-367 SALLTGDGMMSLSTM
+367 SALLTSDSSMSLSNM
-382 INPIVDEAV
+382 INPIVAEAV
-391 KIHEAIMKHQKEV
+391 KIHEEIMKHQKEV
-404 SEVGDDVELLKMYV
+404 SEVGDDVGCLKKHV
-418 FDPLSKVTEEVKL
+418 FDPLAKVTGEVKL
-431 KDFIQFGIVASS
+431 KDFIQFRIVASS
-443 FTNFVCDP
+443 FTSFVCEP
-451 LKNLM
+451 LQNLM
-456 KSLKDVEVDHHA
+456 ESLKDVKVNHHS
-468 VNQSVKSF
+468 VTQSVKSF

-490 KNTDIKSAKQIWMYS
+490 SKSDIKSAKQIWMYS
-505 KIGSRAFKSA
+505 KIGSHAFKSA
-515 GKMFAKIKDA
+515 GKMFEKIKDA

-533 FNDIDTQSIKM
+533 FNDIDSQSIKM
-544 LQLTDFAKYTAEM
+544 LQLTDFAKYTTEM
-557 CGEGKKLILSAP
+557 CGEGKSLILTAP
-569 LSVVSFGFVNKL
+569 LTSFGFGFVNKL

-593 EAQFNDLDSSNKK
+593 EDQFNDLDSSNEK
-606 VKNLK
+606 VQNLK

-631 PLAKVGFTMAFKSMK
+631 PLAKIGFAMAFKSMK
-646 TINRLLNVL
+646 KINRLLNVL
-655 VNSKFPNTGDA
+655 VSSKFPDTGDA
-666 NEKIGEL
+666 NSKISEL
-673 ATFTKRLAKMCAF
+673 STFVKRLATLCAF
-686 GMTLMVT
+686 GMTLMIT
-693 APLAGLGYKLA
+693 APLALISFKLT
-704 IKSIHKLGTI
+704 IKTIHKLGTI
-714 VGLFLGKYFQKIDK
+714 VGLSLGKYFKKIDGAIEK
-728 ATENIELIQTFTKG
+728 LELIETFTKG
-742 LAKILGAGASMVITA
+742 LAKILVAGASMLITA

-762 GFSVARIG
+762 GFSIARMG
-770 LMAMKGLITMIKK
+770 LMTMKGLITMIKK
-783 FKQEDLKLSK
+783 FKKEDLKLSK
-793 ENMKS
+793 ENMES

-803 GVVGGTMLI
+803 GVIGGAMVV

-817 GFVLAKMKELLSF
+817 ALVMAKMKELLAF
-830 SAIFAAFTIGILGSI
+830 SAIFAAFTMGVLGSI
-845 NLASKGMSKSLKAGK
+845 NLASKGMSRSLKAGK
-860 EISYLILTL
+860 EIAILITTL
-869 AGLMMFAALTGEWV
+869 AALMMFAAATGGWV
-883 AKRALSIL
+883 MKHIGNILMFGIALG
-891 AFGVV
+891 AFI
-896 LGMFIF
+896 M
-902 LVVGALNLATSIGGG
+902 LVVGALNLATRSGGG
-917 LRHLQKSAK
+917 LRHLEKSAK
-926 AIISIVVVC
+926 AIIGIIVV
-935 SAVLLLGGVI
+935 SAAVMLLGGVI
-945 FKTQKQL
+945 FMTQKKM
-952 ILYSLVWALMLGSF
+952 ILYSLVFALILGAF
-966 IYVLCQSVSK
+966 CFALCKSISN
-976 GAKEVAKHALGLV
+976 GAKAINRHKMGLV
-989 LIMAFEIVTAACLLF
+989 LIMAFEIVTAAVLLL
-1004 PAMLMAK
+1004 PSYILAK
-1011 NPNLATELTVW
+1011 NPKMMTTLGVWTLTMWLYTKGISKLCKQLAET
-1022 VLLNLGYTYGLS
+1022 G
-1034 QIAKSLSNTEKNIL
+1034 KNIL
-1048 KGAGA
+1048 LGAGA

-1061 AEMAASM
+1061 MEMAATM
-1068 WILVKAANELAI
+1068 YILVKAAEELALSP
-1080 DYDERGGSV
+1080 DYTTWYGLLLLATAGAMLYAEEKLLEHMTKSKSFNARKLAQGAAILSALGGISAEMAGVMYLWVLVAEETEGHGESLVEV
-1089 IWCGLGVIAAAGA
+1089 IVLGNAMIVALALVLKTLSKIPKKDAIVGAIILEGLVGISITMAYMMRLWNNIGQELNGHKEDLGYAVLIAAGLITGVLAVTLGLGELAVGTVGIGAGVIAAGA
-1102 MLTGEILLVKRLSQ
+1102 
-1116 MNTAKL
+1116 
-1122 RKGSEVLA
+1122 A
-1130 ILGAVM
+1130 ILEG
-1136 GEIAGSMYLWV
+1136 
-1147 KVSQKVTDK
+1147 
-1156 EALLEVIT
+1156 
-1164 LGGAMIAGEALIVKL
+1164 
-1179 LTKIPKSKLIIGG
+1179 
-1192 IALEALILLSAQIA
+1192 LILI
-1206 GMMLLWNNVGI
+1206 
-1217 ALNGHK
+1217 
-1223 ADLGIALAIAAGVI
+1223 
-1237 AGLTVIVAALGA
+1237 
-1249 IAFAGGGIGA
+1249 
-1259 LVLASGAA
+1259 
-1267 VLEALTLLSMQLA
+1267 SMNMA

-1288 VAKDVKELENFN
+1288 VAADVKELEDFN
-1300 YDAVTEL
+1300 YDAVSEL
-1307 FTTIGTIAVQLV
+1307 FKTIGTIAVQLV

-1324 VNMLDLLACCGAA
+1324 VNMFDLLTCCGAA
-1337 SMLGT
+1337 SMLGN

-1430 MNLGKVI
+1430 MTLGQVI
-1437 SLISAAVASAA
+1437 SLISAGVASAA

-1456 NGKEIGKFNLVKE
+1456 NGKEIGKFNLMKE

-1505 SWNPF
+1505 SWNPL
-1510 DLVGFSAIADA
+1510 DICGFSAIADA

-1574 YVNAVVQTNLIITT
+1574 YANAIVQTNLIITC

-1607 WGAIGDGLGFNP
+1607 WGALGDGLGFNP

-1644 FANGAVPVYGKNGE
+1644 FANGAVPVYGNNGE

-1680 VSTLGNAIMDVYE
+1680 VSTLGNAVMDVYE
-1693 HHKDWFEDSSWWSY
+1693 HHKEWFEDSSWWSY
-1707 VAGDNPSNT
+1707 VAGDDPSNT
-1716 PFGKTVACLTNLAG
+1716 PFAKTVACLTNLAN
-1730 LVSSFAQQVET
+1730 LVGSFAQQVET

-1747 PIYGPDGKEMGKIQM
+1747 PIYGPDGKEIGRIQM
-1762 TNDTYKKAGECVG
+1762 TNDTYKKAGECIG

-1782 TSLNDTYE
+1782 TSLNDTYT

-1796 DEDNWKPLEKSLTS
+1796 DEDNWEPLEKSLTS

-1819 SSIKDWAAMEIN
+1819 SNIKDWAAMEIN

-1861 VTMVTAIQ
+1861 VTAVTAVQ
-1869 HAYNGDKGKNK
+1869 RAYNGDKGKNK
-1880 ALFDAINSNSKTT
+1880 ALFEAINSDSKTT
-1893 WFSVIVESTEKSSKL
+1893 WFSVIVESTEKSSQL

-1930 GKKIGTRAFSDEDF
+1930 GKKVGTRAFSDEDF

-1957 ITGAVQQ
+1957 ITGAVQK
-1964 TYNADG
+1964 TYNAEG

-1979 DWGVTKDNTNPFS
+1979 NWGITKDNTNPFS
-1992 VVAQAGKKAGEMISL
+1992 VVAQAGQKAGEMISL
-2007 CAKGFQDVANIPGLS
+2007 CAKGFKDVANIPALS
-2022 DEAKVKDVQEKTK
+2022 DEAKVKEVQQKTK
-2035 RLLKALCQ
+2035 RLLMALCQ

-2054 NNIARTS
+2054 NSIVKKS

-2079 IAAIAKMAANVINTY
+2079 IAAIAKMTANVVNTY
-2094 ETLAKTNTSA
+2094 ENLAKTNTSA

-2134 PQNVSAGGMSVYQL
+2134 PQNTSSGGMSVYQL

-2211 AKDTSGIFG
+2211 ANDTSGVFG

-2229 GQAINI
+2229 GQALNGI
-2235 IGDCAL
+2235 IDCAL
-2241 AFINPIAFI
+2241 CFINPVAFI
-2250 GKKVVEGYFDS
+2250 GKKVVEGFFDS
-2261 QKEPDTPFG
+2261 NKEPDTPFG
-2270 RVIFGLTQ
+2270 RVVFGLAQ
-2278 ELKVMSSIFQIY
+2278 ELQVMSSIFQIY
-2290 ASLTKTNIKGLV
+2290 ASLQKTNVKGLV

-2320 PIIAIANDEASQE
+2320 PIIAIANDESNQE
-2333 KFKAGIAYFRGLAYA
+2333 KFKAGIEYFHDLSED
-2348 IGEIFLDEN
+2348 ICEIFLDED
-2357 KGLMRIYTELS
+2357 KGLMNIYTELS
-2368 KIKIVKNPGELL
+2368 KLKMVKNPGELL
-2380 RAMMDGVCHSFDG
+2380 RTMMDGVCHSFDG

-2399 LKDTV
+2399 LEDTV
-2404 DKLKDVFDNF
+2404 GKLEDVFAHF
-2414 DKIFEDSTEGLFS
+2414 DDIFEDAEKGLFS

-2435 MIDNLGLTTGKG
+2435 MIDNVGMTTGKG
-2447 SAQLLQTLM
+2447 STQLLQTLM
-2456 RGINDCFTEKNTGNL
+2456 RGLNSCFTEKNTGNL
-2471 FNLNLLTLAHRFN
+2471 LNLNLLTLTHRFN
-2484 MIESVFKDV
+2484 TIESVFEDI
-2493 FEIYDQMPQMN
+2493 FEIYEQMPQMN
-2504 KDISYFIPWLMK
+2504 KDISYFIPWLTK
-2516 LQNSVGDVPK
+2516 LQTSVGNVPK
-2526 MKNFEK
+2526 MGDFEK
-2532 EVKTLTEFN
+2532 EVKTLTKFN

-2622 QELSEQGIN
+2622 DELSRQGIN
-2631 VYVQQGGGDGSN
+2631 VFIQQGGSDGS
-2643 VSLSST
+2643 SATFSSI
-2649 SNDSTAKQIDG
+2649 SNDSSASQ
-2660 PDGNDNSKSGSKNS
+2660 SSSSSGSGGDHTPNPPNS
-2674 NPSKT
+2674 S
-2679 GNAATQNKAAGKPG
+2679 GRGDASATQGKTNG
-2693 TKKK
+2693 ELSNT

>member
-1 MSSKK
+1 MSSKT

-21 PVKDESKPIKLDES
+21 PVKDESKPIKLAES
-35 SIDALIKGLAGMS
+35 SIAALIKGLAGVS
-48 SGKDKEGG
+48 SGKDKKDD
-56 VSEIAIQNL
+56 SSAFAIQGL
-65 GDSIKGYLDN
+65 GDSIKTYLDN
-75 LDQDLTVAIT
+75 LDNDLTIAIT

-100 KRDDRRDD
+100 KQDTRRDD
-108 EFREYESS
+108 ERREYESS

-143 VYYINDAL
+143 VYYIDDAL
-151 FGYKKWHPDYTGVKT
+151 FGYKKWHPDFTGVKT

-174 DHSLLGIITNKDS
+174 DHSLLGIVTNKD
-187 NDTKTNKLSGKK
+187 NDGAKVNKLTGKK
-199 SKSKGILGT
+199 SKSKGILRT
-208 EIEAFLSIVDDLD
+208 EIDAFLSIVDDLD

-257 FELPATSS
+257 FELPQTSAK
-265 TQGNPLGAL
+265 QGNPLGCL
-274 GQIFDSLNTI
+274 GQIFDSLNAI

-295 MDDLSEFLVSEDFAG
+295 MDDLSEFLVSEDFAE
-310 KIKKINEE
+310 KIKKINDE
-318 LEKINT
+318 LVKINT
-324 DLTLDF
+324 DLTLGF
-330 QTETVNKNVTNFAD
+330 QQETINKNVTNFID
-344 SLNTLFGIFKDLKMK
+344 SLNQLFGVFEDLKMK

-367 SALLTGDGMMSLSTM
+367 SALLTSDSSMSLSAM

-404 SEVGDDVELLKMYV
+404 SEVGTDVELLKMYV

-468 VNQSVKSF
+468 VTQSVKSF

-483 SAVSRAA
+483 AAVSRAA
-490 KNTDIKSAKQIWMYS
+490 KNADIKSARQIWVYS

-557 CGEGKKLILSAP
+557 CGEGKGLVLTAP
-569 LSVVSFGFVNKL
+569 LTSFSFGFVQKL
-581 MPKVGSILTTLG
+581 MPKIGTILTELETD
-593 EAQFNDLDSSNKK
+593 QFNDLDSSNKK
-606 VKNLK
+606 VKDLK

-631 PLAKVGFTMAFKSMK
+631 PLAKVGFAMAFKSMK

-655 VNSKFPNTGDA
+655 VNSKFPDTGDA
-666 NEKIGEL
+666 NSKISEL
-673 ATFTKRLAKMCAF
+673 STFAKHLAKMCMF
-686 GMTLMVT
+686 GATLIVV
-693 APLAGLGYKLA
+693 APLA
-704 IKSIHKLGTI
+704 KLGFKLVLSSI
-714 VGLFLGKYFQKIDK
+714 KNIGKVTRAISGKAFGQIDK
-728 ATENIELIQTFTKG
+728 ANENLKSISTFTKG
-742 LAKILGAGASMVITA
+742 LAKILGAGASMMITA
-757 IPALI
+757 IPAMI
-762 GFSVARIG
+762 GFSVARMG
-770 LMAMKGLITMIKK
+770 LMTMKGLITMIKK
-783 FKQEDLKLSK
+783 FKQEDLRLSK

-803 GVVGGTMLI
+803 GTVGGLMLV

-817 GFVLAKMKELLSF
+817 GLVLAKMKELLSF
-830 SAIFAAFTIGILGSI
+830 SAIFAAFTMGVLGSI

-860 EISYLILTL
+860 EIAILITTL
-869 AGLMMFAALTGEWV
+869 AALMMFAAATGGWV
-883 AKRALSIL
+883 MEHIGNILMFGIALG
-891 AFGVV
+891 AFI
-896 LGMFIF
+896 M
-902 LVVGALNLATSIGGG
+902 LVVGALNFATRSSGG
-917 LRHLQKSAK
+917 LRHLEKSAK
-926 AIISIVVVC
+926 AIIGIIVV
-935 SAVLLLGGVI
+935 SATIMLLGGVI
-945 FKTQKQL
+945 FMTQKKL
-952 ILYSLVWALMLGSF
+952 ILFSLVFAFVLGAFCFALCWS
-966 IYVLCQSVSK
+966 ISN
-976 GAKEVAKHALGLV
+976 GARAINRNKMGLV
-989 LIMAFEIVTAACLLF
+989 LIMAFEIVTAAVLLL
-1004 PAMLMAK
+1004 PSYILAQHPMMMVTLGVWTLTMWLYTKGISKLCQQMAK
-1011 NPNLATELTVW
+1011 T
-1022 VLLNLGYTYGLS
+1022 G
-1034 QIAKSLSNTEKNIL
+1034 KDIL
-1048 KGAGA
+1048 FAAGA

-1061 AEMAASM
+1061 MEMAASM
-1068 WILVKAANELAI
+1068 YILVKAAEELALSP
-1080 DYDERGGSV
+1080 DYTT
-1089 IWCGLGVIAAAGA
+1089 WYGLLLIVTAGA
-1102 MLTGEILLVKRLSQ
+1102 MLYAEEKLLEHMTKSKSFSAR
-1116 MNTAKL
+1116 KL
-1122 RKGSEVLA
+1122 AQGAA
-1130 ILGAVM
+1130 ILSALGGISAEM
-1136 GEIAGSMYLWV
+1136 AGVMYLWILAAE
-1147 KVSQKVTDK
+1147 KVEGHKKSLV
-1156 EALLEVIT
+1156 EVIV
-1164 LGGAMIAGEALIVKL
+1164 LGNAMIVVLSKVLKTL
-1179 LTKIPKSKLIIGG
+1179 SKIPKSKLIIGAIILEGLVG
-1192 IALEALILLSAQIA
+1192 ISASMA
-1206 GMMLLWNNVGI
+1206 YMMRLWNNVGQE
-1217 ALNGHK
+1217 LNGHK
-1223 ADLGIALAIAAGVI
+1223 MDMVIAVGIASALLTALGVI
-1237 AGLTVIVAALGA
+1237 VFYLGT
-1249 IAFAGGGIGA
+1249 FATASMGIGA
-1259 LVLASGAA
+1259 GIMAAGAA
-1267 VLEALTLLSMQLA
+1267 ILEGLILLSMQMA
-1280 VMMRMWVG
+1280 VMMRLWVG
-1288 VAKDVKELENFN
+1288 VAKDVKELEDFN
-1300 YDAVTEL
+1300 YDAVSEL

-1319 ETFSK
+1319 KTFSK
-1324 VNMLDLLACCGAA
+1324 VNMFDLLACCGAA

-1386 QVVSILGG
+1386 QVVSVLGS

-1430 MNLGKVI
+1430 MTLGKVI
-1437 SLISAAVASAA
+1437 SLISAGVASAA

-1456 NGKEIGKFNLVKE
+1456 NGKEIGKFNLMKE

-1505 SWNPF
+1505 SWNPL

-1574 YVNAVVQTNLIITT
+1574 YANAIVQTNLIITC

-1607 WGAIGDGLGFNP
+1607 WGAFGDGLGFNP

-1680 VSTLGNAIMDVYE
+1680 VSTLGLAVMDVYE
-1693 HHKDWFEDSSWWSY
+1693 HHKEWFEDSSWWSY
-1707 VAGDNPSNT
+1707 CVGDNPSNT
-1716 PFGKTVACLTNLAG
+1716 PFGKTVACLTNLAS
-1730 LVSSFAQQVET
+1730 LVGSFAQQVET

-1762 TNDTYKKAGECVG
+1762 TNDTYKKAGECIG

-1819 SSIKDWAAMEIN
+1819 SNIKDWASMEIN

-1869 HAYNGDKGKNK
+1869 RAYNGDKGKNK
-1880 ALFDAINSNSKTT
+1880 ALFDTINSNSKTT

-1930 GKKIGTRAFSDEDF
+1930 GKKVGTRSFSDEDF
-1944 VNAGKHISMILTS
+1944 VNAGKRISMILTS

-1964 TYNADG
+1964 TYNAEG
-1970 NAQMFKNAS
+1970 NAQMFKNAA

-1992 VVAQAGKKAGEMISL
+1992 VVAQAGQKAGEMISL
-2007 CAKGFQDVANIPGLS
+2007 CAKGFQDVANIPALS
-2022 DEAKVKDVQEKTK
+2022 DEAKVKEVQQKTK
-2035 RLLKALCQ
+2035 RLLMALCQ
-2043 AVQETYFELDG
+2043 AVQETYVDLG
-2054 NNIARTS
+2054 GTKLVGMS
-2061 IFDDAT
+2061 IFDDANSP
-2067 DQNSIINRIATT
+2067 DSIINRIATT
-2079 IAAIAKMAANVINTY
+2079 IAAIAKMAATVVSTY
-2094 ETLAKTNTSA
+2094 ENLAKTNTSA
-2104 IEKVCGTSSETNLI
+2104 IEKVCGTSPETNLI

-2134 PQNVSAGGMSVYQL
+2134 PQNITAGGMSVYQL

-2211 AKDTSGIFG
+2211 ANDTSGVFG
-2220 NAGGGWALA
+2220 NAGGGWKLA
-2229 GQAINI
+2229 GQALNI

-2270 RVIFGLTQ
+2270 RVVFGLSQ
-2278 ELKVMSSIFQIY
+2278 ELKVMSSIFTIY
-2290 ASLTKTNIKGLV
+2290 ASLAKTNLKGLV

-2320 PIIAIANDEASQE
+2320 PIINIANDETAQE
-2333 KFKAGIAYFRGLAYA
+2333 KFKEGIDYFKDLAGD
-2348 IGEIFLDEN
+2348 IGEIFLDEDE
-2357 KGLMRIYTELS
+2357 GLMRIYTELS
-2368 KIKIVKNPGELL
+2368 KIQMVKNPGELL
-2380 RAMMDGVCHSFDG
+2380 RTMMDGVCHSFDG
-2393 ITNADV
+2393 ITDADV

-2404 DKLKDVFDNF
+2404 DKLEDVFDNF
-2414 DKIFEDSTEGLFS
+2414 DDIFEDSSEGLFS
-2427 IYENLKTR
+2427 IYENLKNR
-2435 MIDNLGLTTGKG
+2435 MIDNLGMTTGKG

-2456 RGINDCFTEKNTGNL
+2456 RGLNDCFAEKNTGNL
-2471 FNLNLLTLAHRFN
+2471 LNLNLLTLTYRFN
-2484 MIESVFKDV
+2484 TIESVFEDV

-2504 KDISYFIPWLMK
+2504 KDISYFIPWLVN
-2516 LQNSVGDVPK
+2516 LQQSVGDVPK
-2526 MKNFEK
+2526 MKDFEK
-2532 EVKTLTEFN
+2532 EVTTLTKFN

-2555 QDLMIELNKF
+2555 QNLMIELNKF

-2615 QETIKQF
+2615 QDTIKQF
-2622 QELSEQGIN
+2622 EELAQQGIN
-2631 VYVQQGGGDGSN
+2631 VFVQQGGSDGSN
-2643 VSLSST
+2643 VTLSST
-2649 SNDSTAKQIDG
+2649 DSGSTANQSTDTGGVDSSNSDSKK
-2660 PDGNDNSKSGSKNS
+2660 PDSDKSK
-2674 NPSKT
+2674 
-2679 GNAATQNKAAGKPG
+2679 NAATQSKANKR
-2693 TKKK
+2693 

>member
-6 TQQTSNQIGPKLPGG
+6 IQQTSNQVGPKLPGG
-21 PVKDESKPIKLDES
+21 PIKDESKPIKLDES
-35 SIDALIKGLAGMS
+35 SIDALIKGLAGTS
-48 SGKDKEGG
+48 SGKDKKDDT
-56 VSEIAIQNL
+56 SESAIQNL
-65 GDSIKGYLDN
+65 SDSIKKYLDV
-75 LDQDLTVAIT
+75 LDNDLTVAIT
-85 GTLIEKLNADKQVEL
+85 GTLIEKLNADKEVEL
-100 KRDDRRDD
+100 KQDERAEDDTRQ
-108 EFREYESS
+108 YQSS

-125 PKSGIGLTNLLLS
+125 PKSGLGLTNLILS

-151 FGYKKWHPDYTGVKT
+151 FGYKKWKPDNTSVKT
-166 NTIAKYDT
+166 NTIVKYDNE
-174 DHSLLGIITNKDS
+174 HSLMGVLTATGDKGE
-187 NDTKTNKLSGKK
+187 KTNKLTGNKTK
-199 SKSKGILGT
+199 DKGILGT
-208 EIEAFLSIVDDLD
+208 EIDAFLSIVDALD

-238 EEVIGILSSLQE
+238 EEVVGILSSLQE

-257 FELPATSS
+257 FELPETSS
-265 TQGNPLGAL
+265 KTGNPLGTL

-284 ADMDYD
+284 AGMDYD

-295 MDDLSEFLVSEDFAG
+295 MDDLSEFLVSEDFAE

-324 DLTLDF
+324 DLTLGF
-330 QTETVNKNVTNFAD
+330 QPETVNKNVTNFTN
-344 SLNTLFGIFKDLKMK
+344 SLNQLFDLFKDLKMK
-359 DFFSMKIK
+359 DFFTMKLK
-367 SALLTGDGMMSLSTM
+367 SSLLTGDGMMTLSNM
-382 INPIVDEAV
+382 VNPIVAEAV
-391 KIHEAIMKHQKEV
+391 KIHEEIMKHQKEV
-404 SEVGDDVELLKMYV
+404 TEVGDDVELLKMYV
-418 FDPLSKVTEEVKL
+418 LDPLSKVTGEVKL

-456 KSLKDVEVDHHA
+456 KSLKDVKVDHHA
-468 VNQSVKSF
+468 VTQSVKSF
-476 RSLEILG
+476 SSLEILG

-525 FGELNANE
+525 FSQLNANE
-533 FNDIDTQSIKM
+533 FSDIDVQSIKM

-557 CGEGKKLILSAP
+557 CGEGKSLILTAP
-569 LSVVSFGFVNKL
+569 LTLLGFNFTSKL
-581 MPKVGSILTTLG
+581 MPKLGSILTALG
-593 EAQFNDLDSSNKK
+593 EDQFNDLGSSNEK

-631 PLAKVGFTMAFKSMK
+631 PLAKIGFAMAFKSMK
-646 TINRLLNVL
+646 KINRLLNVL
-655 VNSKFPNTGDA
+655 VNSKFPDTVDA

-673 ATFTKRLAKMCAF
+673 TTFTKHLAKMCAF
-686 GMTLMVT
+686 GATLIAT
-693 APLAGLGYKLA
+693 APLSLIGFKLA
-704 IKSIHKLGTI
+704 IKSIRKLGTI
-714 VGLFLGKYFQKIDK
+714 VGLSLGAYFQKIDK
-728 ATENIELIQTFTKG
+728 ANKKLEPIETFTKG
-742 LAKILGAGASMVITA
+742 LAKILASGASMLITA

-762 GFSVARIG
+762 GFSIARVG
-770 LMAMKGLITMIKK
+770 LMTMKGLLNIIKK
-783 FKQEDLKLSK
+783 FKSSDLRLSK

-803 GVVGGTMLI
+803 GVIGGTMI
-812 GALVG
+812 VGALVG
-817 GFVLAKMKELLSF
+817 GLVMAKMKELLSF
-830 SAIFAAFTIGILGSI
+830 SAIFAAFTMGVLGSI

-860 EISYLILTL
+860 EIAILITTL
-869 AGLMMFAALTGEWV
+869 AGLMMFAAATGGWV
-883 AKRALSIL
+883 MKHIGNILMFGIALG
-891 AFGVV
+891 AFI
-896 LGMFIF
+896 M
-902 LVVGALNLATSIGGG
+902 LVVGALNLATRSGGG
-917 LRHLQKSAK
+917 LRHLEKSAK
-926 AIISIVVVC
+926 AIIGIIVV
-935 SAVLLLGGVI
+935 SAAVMLLGGVI
-945 FKTQKQL
+945 FMVQKKLIFFSLVFAL
-952 ILYSLVWALMLGSF
+952 ILGAFCFALCKS
-966 IYVLCQSVSK
+966 ISS
-976 GAKEVAKHALGLV
+976 GAKAINRHKMGLV
-989 LIMAFEIVTAACLLF
+989 LIMAFEIVTAAALLL
-1004 PAMLMAK
+1004 PSYILAK
-1011 NPNLATELTVW
+1011 NPEMMVTLGVWTLTVW
-1022 VLLNLGYTYGLS
+1022 LYTKGISKLCR
-1034 QIAKSLSNTEKNIL
+1034 QMAKTGKKIMFA
-1048 KGAGA
+1048 AGA

-1061 AEMAASM
+1061 MEMAASM
-1068 WILVKAANELAI
+1068 YILVKAAEELALSP
-1080 DYDERGGSV
+1080 DYTTWYGLLLILTAGAMLYAEEKLLEHMTKSKSFNARTLAQGAAILSALGGISAEMAGVMYLWILAAEKVEGHKKSLIEVIVLGNAMIVVLSKVLKSISKIPKTKLIVGAIILEGLVGISV
-1089 IWCGLGVIAAAGA
+1089 TMAYMMRLWNNIGQELNGHKEDLGYAVLIASGLIAGVLVVTLGLGELASATVGIGAGVIAAGA
-1102 MLTGEILLVKRLSQ
+1102 
-1116 MNTAKL
+1116 
-1122 RKGSEVLA
+1122 A
-1130 ILGAVM
+1130 ILEG
-1136 GEIAGSMYLWV
+1136 
-1147 KVSQKVTDK
+1147 
-1156 EALLEVIT
+1156 
-1164 LGGAMIAGEALIVKL
+1164 
-1179 LTKIPKSKLIIGG
+1179 
-1192 IALEALILLSAQIA
+1192 LILI
-1206 GMMLLWNNVGI
+1206 
-1217 ALNGHK
+1217 
-1223 ADLGIALAIAAGVI
+1223 
-1237 AGLTVIVAALGA
+1237 
-1249 IAFAGGGIGA
+1249 
-1259 LVLASGAA
+1259 
-1267 VLEALTLLSMQLA
+1267 SMNMA
-1280 VMMRMWVG
+1280 VMMRLWVG
-1288 VAKDVKELENFN
+1288 VAKDVKDLEDFN
-1300 YDAVTEL
+1300 YDAVSEL
-1307 FTTIGTIAVQLV
+1307 FKTIGTIAVQLV

-1324 VNMLDLLACCGAA
+1324 VNMFDLLACCGAA
-1337 SMLGT
+1337 SMLGN

-1430 MNLGKVI
+1430 MTLGKVI
-1437 SLISAAVASAA
+1437 SLISAGVASAA

-1456 NGKEIGKFNLVKE
+1456 NGKEIGKFNLMKE

-1505 SWNPF
+1505 SWNPA
-1510 DLVGFSAIADA
+1510 DLLGFSAIADA

-1528 AKTCRTVGMLGGLIS
+1528 AKTCRTVGMLGTLIS

-1574 YVNAVVQTNLIITT
+1574 YVNAIVQTNLIITC

-1607 WGAIGDGLGFNP
+1607 WGAFGDALGFNP

-1665 GQSDYQAAADSVVTI
+1665 GQSDYQAAADSVVAI

-1693 HHKDWFEDSSWWSY
+1693 HHKDWFTDSSWWSY
-1707 VAGDNPSNT
+1707 VAGDKPSNT
-1716 PFGKTVACLTNLAG
+1716 PLGKTVACLTNLAT
-1730 LVSSFAQQVET
+1730 LVGTFAQQVET

-1782 TSLNDTYE
+1782 TSLNDTYT
-1790 KNKDFF
+1790 KNEDFF

-1819 SSIKDWAAMEIN
+1819 SNIKDWAAMEID

-1836 GKQLG
+1836 GKKLG

-1861 VTMVTAIQ
+1861 VTMVTAVQ
-1869 HAYNGDKGKNK
+1869 RAYNGDKGKNK

-1930 GKKIGTRAFSDEDF
+1930 GKKVGTRAFSDEDF

-1957 ITGAVQQ
+1957 ITGAVQK

-1992 VVAQAGKKAGEMISL
+1992 VVAQAGQKAGEMISL
-2007 CAKGFQDVANIPGLS
+2007 CAKGFQDVANIPALS
-2022 DEAKVKDVQEKTK
+2022 DEAKVKEVQQKTK

-2054 NNIARTS
+2054 SNIARTS

-2079 IAAIAKMAANVINTY
+2079 IAAIAKMAANVVNTY
-2094 ETLAKTNTSA
+2094 ENLAKTNTSA
-2104 IEKVCGTSSETNLI
+2104 IEQVCGTSPETNLI
-2118 YKMIKGLAE
+2118 YKMVKGLAE

-2134 PQNVSAGGMSVYQL
+2134 PQNTNASGMSVYQL

-2168 SKMMSNIQSTYD
+2168 SKMMSSIQSTYD

-2211 AKDTSGIFG
+2211 ANDTSGVFG
-2220 NAGGGWALA
+2220 NAGGGWKLA
-2229 GQAINI
+2229 GQALNGIV
-2235 IGDCAL
+2235 DCAL
-2241 AFINPIAFI
+2241 CFINPVAFI
-2250 GKKVVEGYFDS
+2250 GKKVVENYFDS
-2261 QKEPDTPFG
+2261 GKEPDTPFG
-2270 RVIFGLTQ
+2270 RVVFGLSQ

-2290 ASLTKTNIKGLV
+2290 ASLQKTNIKGLV

-2320 PIIAIANDEASQE
+2320 PIIAIANDESSQE
-2333 KFKAGIAYFRGLAYA
+2333 KFKAGIDYFQDLYED
-2348 IGEIFLDEN
+2348 IGEIFLDEDE
-2357 KGLMRIYTELS
+2357 GLMRIYTELS
-2368 KIKIVKNPGELL
+2368 KIKMAKNPGELL
-2380 RAMMDGVCHSFDG
+2380 RTMMDGVCHSFDG

-2404 DKLKDVFDNF
+2404 DKLEDVFDNF
-2414 DKIFEDSTEGLFS
+2414 DDIFEDSSEGLFS
-2427 IYENLKTR
+2427 IYENLKLK
-2435 MIDNLGLTTGKG
+2435 MVDNLGMTTGKG

-2456 RGINDCFTEKNTGNL
+2456 RGINDCFAEQNTGNL
-2471 FNLNLLTLAHRFN
+2471 LNLNLLTLTYRFN
-2484 MIESVFKDV
+2484 TIESVFEDV
-2493 FEIYDQMPQMN
+2493 FDIYNQMPQMN
-2504 KDISYFIPWLMK
+2504 KDISYFIPWLTK
-2516 LQNSVGDVPK
+2516 LQQSVGDVPK
-2526 MKNFEK
+2526 MKDFEK
-2532 EVKTLTEFN
+2532 EVTTLSKFN
-2541 DTTNSLRIQNVKAL
+2541 GTTNSLRIQNVKAL
-2555 QDLMIELNKF
+2555 QNLMIELNKF

-2605 ELNEARKKQI
+2605 ELNEARKNQI
-2615 QETIKQF
+2615 QATIKQF
-2622 QELSEQGIN
+2622 TELSQQGIN
-2631 VYVQQGGGDGSN
+2631 VYVQQGGSDGSN

-2649 SNDSTAKQIDG
+2649 TSDSTASQTNG
-2660 PDGNDNSKSGSKNS
+2660 PDGTDSLGAGKQNNSNKKTASATQGKAVGKSG
-2674 NPSKT
+2674 
-2679 GNAATQNKAAGKPG
+2679 GH
-2693 TKKK
+2693 